1 MVCNWQQARCSSRG
15 RRFKNGRVAL
25 LHRVITRLRDLTE
38 DGYGVQKVNAVIFA
52 GMGGMRYLLDVLS
65 YKTNTLRLRQAGFW
79 WNNRKQSRPN
89 LWCWLVRLYV
99 WAFSRLALIRHGP
112 DHGAGGAA

>member
-1 MVCNWQQARCSSRG
+1 M
-15 RRFKNGRVAL
+15 
-25 LHRVITRLRDLTE
+25 IIRLRELAE
-38 DGYGVQKVNAVIFA
+38 DGHSVHEVNAVVLS
-52 GMGGMRYLLDVLS
+52 GLGGMKCLLDVLS
-65 YKTNTLRLRQAGFW
+65 YKTDTLRLRQAGFW